1 MPATAARPLLAA
13 LALMAFL
20 ALALP
25 PTHAVAQDYAEAV
38 RRCTEL
44 LPGLADDAAG
54 VQSEVQRGGQRDA
67 TGVRLTWR
75 GKEGQDRWIVCWF
88 VPLELSLGAWQISNV
103 ESDEFGRLS
112 RYDVQQL
119 YKFLR
124 LPHAYP
130 PTPAV
135 PAPTDPGTVNLLYLL
150 QQTINGIS
158 LGCLYA
164 LVAVGFTLVYGITG
178 VINFAFGEI
187 YMLAAFV
194 TFLGYLWAGEVITP
208 FFPAIFVASLAI
220 AGLAS
225 WSSDRLVFRP
235 LRGAALR
242 VPLIAAIGLSILLKD
257 LVRLLQ
263 GPQTRWLPY
272 YPDSWALFTG
282 RGFDVYVS
290 RGHLMV
296 GAFTICAVLA
306 LWWINSR
313 TDWGRSF
320 RACAQDPKMATLL
333 GVNVDRTIGLA
344 FLLGGGLIG
353 LSGIFAAVQYG
364 IVDFSM
370 GTLVGLKALTAALLG
385 GIGSL
390 PGALLGGLLIALV
403 ECYSAAAIGSE
414 WKEIAVFLVLVLVLI
429 FRPAG
434 LLGTD
439 RPGVF
444 EPRRV

>member
-25 PTHAVAQDYAEAV
+25 PTHAVAQDYPEAV

-88 VPLELSLGAWQISNV
+88 APLELSLGAWQISNV

-130 PTPAV
+130 PTPAA

-187 YMLAAFV
+187 YRHAAFV

-208 FFPAIFVASLAI
+208 YFPAIFVA
-220 AGLAS
+220 
-225 WSSDRLVFRP
+225 R
-235 LRGAALR
+235 RG
-242 VPLIAAIGLSILLKD
+242 
-257 LVRLLQ
+257 
-263 GPQTRWLPY
+263 
-272 YPDSWALFTG
+272 
-282 RGFDVYVS
+282 
-290 RGHLMV
+290 
-296 GAFTICAVLA
+296 
-306 LWWINSR
+306 
-313 TDWGRSF
+313 
-320 RACAQDPKMATLL
+320 
-333 GVNVDRTIGLA
+333 
-344 FLLGGGLIG
+344 
-353 LSGIFAAVQYG
+353 
-364 IVDFSM
+364 
-370 GTLVGLKALTAALLG
+370 
-385 GIGSL
+385 
-390 PGALLGGLLIALV
+390 
-403 ECYSAAAIGSE
+403 
-414 WKEIAVFLVLVLVLI
+414 
-429 FRPAG
+429 
-434 LLGTD
+434 
-439 RPGVF
+439 
-444 EPRRV
+444 